1 MNPFKIISFKIICQ
15 ASSAASFLI
24 REWVEKLLG
33 VKFDNLPDLASHL
46 LDKMYV
52 DNRSVA
58 AFTLL
63 SRSGKLDTKTG
74 VVGGAGATLPSNG
87 NDSKLQLQRKLQEVN
102 MKQQQTDTQKR
113 KLSEQTELLIGK
125 RSKVGDTGLE
135 MEYEVATAA
144 GLEFDP
150 GASGSVVTTAPDMKE
165 SVQNRYSVV
174 VQNNQNQALDPVY
187 INGTAGICFD
197 APGSGVASS
206 GEFQVSY
213 TGDRIETAAGR
224 QVTVTSSISLDK
236 LPRKKQVVLVGG
248 ADLTTTNGNNQH
260 SILTIHNSSL
270 RSPSQQCDQGR
281 REASSQVQR
290 GVRSVE
296 Q

>member
-1 MNPFKIISFKIICQ
+1 M
-15 ASSAASFLI
+15 
-24 REWVEKLLG
+24 EKLLG

-74 VVGGAGATLPSNG
+74 VVGGGGGATLPSNG

-135 MEYEVATAA
+135 MEYEVAAAA

-260 SILTIHNSSL
+260 SILTIHN
-270 RSPSQQCDQGR
+270 
-281 REASSQVQR
+281 
-290 GVRSVE
+290 
-296 Q
+296 